1 MSVVNRDLRYAFMGS
16 GAFAA
21 RCLELLSVWRMPSW
35 IVTASPKLGGR
46 GKQTIFTAVANVVA
60 ENDFFNKIDMVCTP
74 SASTDDNVL
83 ALKRRKPVDFVFVVD
98 FGQMIKEPL
107 LAWDAPVGC
116 LNIHP
121 SLLPL
126 YRGAAPVQRALMDGV
141 SETGVTIFKLARGM
155 DSGPV
160 LVQEKMTVEPED
172 DMESLLDRAAVV
184 GTGAFID
191 FVTHTP
197 IDRWTFY
204 PQDEENATSAPKIQR
219 EEECIDWRH
228 SAISIAGKIRAL
240 SPKPGA
246 WTTIRGK
253 RLRILKAGI
262 GQGAVGGTPGELLGM
277 QGSLPVVAA
286 GTGSLV
292 LQCVQM
298 EGKKIQPAS
307 DWRNGIRIEPGEC
320 LG

>member
-1 MSVVNRDLRYAFMGS
+1 MSVVNRDVRYAFIGS

-46 GKQTIFTAVANVVA
+46 GNRTIFTAVADFAA
-60 ENDFFNKIDMVCTP
+60 ENNCFDKTDVLCTS
-74 SASTDDNVL
+74 SASTDDDVL
-83 ALKRRKPVDFVFVVD
+83 ALKRRKPVDFTFVVD

-107 LAWDAPVGC
+107 LAWDAPIGC

-121 SLLPL
+121 SLLPS

-155 DSGPV
+155 DSGPI
-160 LVQEKMTVEPED
+160 LLQEKIAVEPD
-172 DMESLLDRAAVV
+172 DDTESLLDRAAIV
-184 GTGAFID
+184 GTGALID
-191 FVTHTP
+191 CITKTP
-197 IDRWTFY
+197 IDAWTFY
-204 PQDEENATSAPKIQR
+204 PQDEANATFAPKIRR
-219 EEECIDWRH
+219 EEERIDWND
-228 SAISIAGKIRAL
+228 SATSIAGKIRAL

-253 RLRILKAGI
+253 RLRILKADAGE
-262 GQGAVGGTPGELLGM
+262 GAVAGRPGELLGM
-277 QGSLPVVAA
+277 RNALPAVVA
-286 GTGSLV
+286 GTGFLTF
-292 LQCVQM
+292 QCVQM

-307 DWRNGIRIEPGEC
+307 DWWNGIRIEPGEC